1 MEGSEGKGQLTTDDL
16 VDDGTT
22 EPVINI
28 RTFRF
33 NFTLM
38 SEQTLKSKYEIKEL
52 ELNALLEVTQAIN
65 NNVPEESLY
74 KIYNFTLRSN
84 LNIKKLALFVLDESW
99 NCKVN
104 FGTKV
109 NLTKAKLPECFKT
122 VTDVSRCHEF
132 GEGDFYEFDT
142 VVPVAH
148 KKTTLALVFVG
159 GLANDEIY
167 GNDDAVRFIQAL
179 SNIIIVAIENKK
191 LARKQLEQEALR
203 KELEIA
209 SDVQQFLFPEKL
221 PNTDVLKIEAS
232 YLPHDR
238 VGGDYYD
245 YVPINK
251 NQFLICVADVSGKGI
266 PAALMMSNFQA
277 SLRTLLRQTPN
288 LTDIVE
294 ALNFQV
300 LENTKG
306 EKFITFFA
314 AIYDVRLKTMVY
326 VNSGHN
332 PPILWSRKGGIQL
345 LEEGSTVLGAMHP
358 LPFLNEGFLT
368 NLDDFLLFCY
378 TDGLTETI
386 SEQGSEFGVESLLS
400 YFSSDHIFTKDL
412 KTIHQDIIV
421 ALDAFK
427 GRNGYHDDIT
437 ILSCRVG

>member
-1 MEGSEGKGQLTTDDL
+1 M
-16 VDDGTT
+16 T
-22 EPVINI
+22 E
-28 RTFRF
+28 
-33 NFTLM
+33 
-38 SEQTLKSKYEIKEL
+38 STLKSKFEIKEL
-52 ELNALLEVTQAIN
+52 ELNALLEITQSIN
-65 NNVPEESLY
+65 DNVSEESLY

-84 LNIKKLALFVLDESW
+84 LNIKKLALFVLDELW

-104 FGTKV
+104 FGTQANYHKI
-109 NLTKAKLPECFKT
+109 KLGDCFKS
-122 VTDVSRCHEF
+122 VSEISQLKDFVAPEF
-132 GEGDFYEFDT
+132 QEFNM
-142 VVPVAH
+142 VIPVAH
-148 KKTTLALVFVG
+148 KKNTLALVFVG
-159 GLANDEIY
+159 GLDNNDLRYENEDGIK
-167 GNDDAVRFIQAL
+167 FIQAL

-191 LARKQLEQEALR
+191 LARRQLEQEALR

-209 SDVQQFLFPEKL
+209 SDVQQFLFPEVL
-221 PNTDVLKIEAS
+221 PNTDLLKVEAS
-232 YLPHDR
+232 YLPHDI

-245 YVPINK
+245 YIPINK

-288 LTDIVE
+288 LTDIIE

-314 AIYDVRLKTMVY
+314 AIYDIRLKTMVY

-332 PPILWSRKGGIQL
+332 PPILIDKKNGIRM

-358 LPFLNEGFLT
+358 LPFLNEGFVTGLE
-368 NLDDFLLFCY
+368 DFLLFCY

-386 SEQGSEFGVESLLS
+386 NENGNEYGVEALLE
-400 YFSSDHIFTKDL
+400 YFMKEQTYNKDL

-421 ALDAFK
+421 SLDNFK

>member
-1 MEGSEGKGQLTTDDL
+1 
-16 VDDGTT
+16 
-22 EPVINI
+22 
-28 RTFRF
+28 
-33 NFTLM
+33 M
-38 SEQTLKSKYEIKEL
+38 SELSIKSKLEIKEL
-52 ELNALLEVTQAIN
+52 ELNALLEITQAIN
-65 NNVPEESLY
+65 SNLPEESLY

-84 LNIKKLALFVLDESW
+84 LSIEKLALFVLDEEW
-99 NCKVN
+99 DCKAS
-104 FGTKV
+104 FGTKKQFTRTD
-109 NLTKAKLPECFKT
+109 LIPEFKT
-122 VTDVSRCHEF
+122 IQDITHLK
-132 GEGDFYEFDT
+132 DFKECDFTVFDII
-142 VVPVAH
+142 VPVTH
-148 KKTTLALVFVG
+148 KDKTLALVFVG
-159 GLANDEIY
+159 GLDKRDTYAHHDGIK
-167 GNDDAVRFIQAL
+167 FIQAL

-191 LARKQLEQEALR
+191 FARRQLEQEAFR

-221 PNTDVLKIEAS
+221 PNTDLLKVEAS
-232 YLPHDR
+232 YLPHDHI
-238 VGGDYYD
+238 GGDYYD
-245 YVPINK
+245 YIPINK

-288 LTDIVE
+288 LTDIIE

-314 AIYDVRLKTMVY
+314 AIYDIRLKTMVY

-332 PPILWSRKGGIQL
+332 PPILWSKNDGLRL

-358 LPFLNEGFLT
+358 LPFLNEGFVT
-368 NLDDFLLFCY
+368 GLDDFLLFCY

-386 SEQGSEFGVESLLS
+386 NADGQEFGVDFLKN
-400 YFSSDHIFTKDL
+400 YFSKPETHVKDL

-421 ALDAFK
+421 SLDQFK
-427 GRNGYHDDIT
+427 GRMGYHDDIT

>member
-1 MEGSEGKGQLTTDDL
+1 
-16 VDDGTT
+16 
-22 EPVINI
+22 
-28 RTFRF
+28 
-33 NFTLM
+33 M
-38 SEQTLKSKYEIKEL
+38 SELSIKSKFEIKEL
-52 ELNALLEVTQAIN
+52 ELNALLEITQAIN
-65 NNVPEESLY
+65 SNLPEESLY

-84 LNIKKLALFVLDESW
+84 LNIEKLALFVLDDEW
-99 NCKVN
+99 DCKVT
-104 FGTKV
+104 FGTKKRF
-109 NLTKAKLPECFKT
+109 NRADLLPEFKT
-122 VTDVSRCHEF
+122 IQDITHLKNFKEC
-132 GEGDFYEFDT
+132 DFTVFDIII
-142 VVPVAH
+142 PVAH
-148 KKTTLALVFVG
+148 KDKTLALVFVG
-159 GLANDEIY
+159 GLDKRDTY
-167 GNDDAVRFIQAL
+167 SHDDGIKFIQAL

-191 LARKQLEQEALR
+191 LARRQLEQEAFR

-221 PNTDVLKIEAS
+221 PNTDLLKVEAS
-232 YLPHDR
+232 YLPHDHI
-238 VGGDYYD
+238 GGDYYD
-245 YVPINK
+245 YIPINK

-288 LTDIVE
+288 LTDIIE

-314 AIYDVRLKTMVY
+314 AIYDIRLKTMVY

-332 PPILWSRKGGIQL
+332 PPLLWTKKDGIRL

-358 LPFLNEGFLT
+358 LPFLNEGFVT
-368 NLDDFLLFCY
+368 GLDDFLLFCY

-386 SEQGSEFGVESLLS
+386 DADGHEYGVNRVIE
-400 YFSSDHIFTKDL
+400 YFSQPETYVKDL

-421 ALDAFK
+421 SLDQFK
-427 GRNGYHDDIT
+427 GRMGYHDDIT